1 MFELFKRV
9 KTVVAAELH
18 AMVDKAENPVH
29 LMDQYLREMN
39 QEVSEAERAT
49 AKMIAEERLL
59 GKKIANQ
66 KELLDVRQS
75 QAVEALQSQKED
87 LAKKV
92 IEDKMRLQ
100 KELVQ
105 LEELHTMTLQ
115 HVVDLKEKL
124 SVMKS
129 EYREMELKRNTLAA
143 RAHAA
148 QAKSSINQV
157 LSTSHSEGAKSGFAR
172 MEEKVAREEAK
183 AQAWE
188 ELNGGN
194 RSLEEELKEWT
205 LENEVEAE
213 LNKLKSMIQEEKQ
226 SS

>member
-59 GKKIANQ
+59 GKKIVNQ
-66 KELLDVRQS
+66 KELLDMRQS
-75 QAVEALQSQKED
+75 QAVEALQTQKED

-143 RAHAA
+143 RAQAA
-148 QAKSSINQV
+148 QAKSSINQA
-157 LSTSHSEGAKSGFAR
+157 LSTSNSEGAKSGFAR
-172 MEEKVAREEAK
+172 MEEKVAREEAN

-213 LNKLKSMIQEEKQ
+213 LNKLKSMIKEEKQ